1 MSFLL
6 LAMGIEGWQYT
17 AVGAI
22 IVACMASGYALFRVN
37 KDADARNERFFD
49 AAVNAKEEGFEL
61 VADLFK
67 EAATGDMIETYK
79 DVIDLVKI
87 FENRDAL
94 RAQMWLM
101 GQRVLAKDVANAERL
116 KALTSYFDQIGF
128 TLTKKPA

>member
-1 MSFLL
+1 MNVTL

-17 AVGAI
+17 TVAAI
-22 IVACMASGYALFRVN
+22 IVGCMALGYALFRVN

-67 EAATGDMIETYK
+67 EAATGDMIETYR
-79 DVIDLVKI
+79 DVVELVKI
-87 FENRDAL
+87 FEDKQKL
-94 RAQMWLM
+94 RAVMVLM
-101 GQRVLAKDVANAERL
+101 EQKVLKKDTTDYERL

-128 TLTKKPA
+128 TLTKKAA